1 MPAGRN
7 GVAMGIMNLGKSEE
21 GADNEKV
28 QILRETNEI
37 DGSKCAYAQVRKVF
51 EA

>member
-1 MPAGRN
+1 MPVGKN
-7 GVAMGIMNLGKSEE
+7 GVVTEIMNSGKSEE
-21 GADNEKV
+21 GAVNEKV